1 MPADNRQLARSQT
14 ADAKSG
20 ATTARRT
27 TRRLSR
33 RRLVQA
39 GVATATGVAAA
50 AYLSPDIR
58 TIRVPVASAF
68 TF

>member
-27 TRRLSR
+27 TR